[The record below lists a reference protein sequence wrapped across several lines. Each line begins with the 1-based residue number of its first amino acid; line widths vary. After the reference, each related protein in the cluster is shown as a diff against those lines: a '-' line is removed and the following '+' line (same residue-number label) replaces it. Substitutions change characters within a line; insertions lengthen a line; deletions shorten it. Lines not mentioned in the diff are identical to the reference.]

1 MIDLSGKVVI
11 VTGAARGIGAA
22 IATACGAA
30 GAEVV
35 AVDREEGD
43 REEMAGGIVADLAQ
57 ADAPGRVMAEALV
70 RVGRVDGLVNAAGI
84 TTRASFVDAD
94 LARFEALMAVN
105 LRAPFF
111 LMAALIA
118 HLRGRNAPGA
128 IVNIQSVNAHCGA
141 ADLAIYAA
149 SKGGLQT
156 LTKNAAQAHMADRIR
171 VNGINL
177 GWVATETER
186 ALQDGANGAGWLD
199 AQGARMP
206 LGRFV
211 TAQECAAQALWL
223 LSDAS
228 APLTGAC
235 IDLEQRVVGAPC

>member
-1 MIDLSGKVVI
+1 MNDLTGKVVLI
-11 VTGAARGIGAA
+11 TGAAQGVGAA
-22 IATACGAA
+22 AALACRDV

-35 AVDREEGD
+35 CVDRLAID
-43 REEMAGGIVADLAQ
+43 GGILADLAE
-57 ADAPGRVMAEALV
+57 ADAPARIMGEAVARHGRIDA
-70 RVGRVDGLVNAAGI
+70 LVNAAGV

-94 LARFEALMAVN
+94 QARFDAVMAVN

-111 LMAALIA
+111 LMSLVIS
-118 HLRGRNAPGA
+118 HLRKRNAPGG
-128 IVNIQSVNAHCGA
+128 IVNIQSMNAHCGA

-156 LTKNAAQAHMADRIR
+156 LTKNAAQAHMADEIR

-177 GWVATETER
+177 GWVATEAER
-186 ALQDGANGAGWLD
+186 ALHAVKGADWLNEQAA
-199 AQGARMP
+199 AQP

-211 TAQECAAQALWL
+211 SAQDCARQVVWM

-228 APLTGAC
+228 APMSGVNL
-235 IDLEQRVVGAPC
+235 DLEQWVAGALP

>member
-1 MIDLSGKVVI
+1 VIELSGKVVL

-22 IATACGAA
+22 IAAACRAA

-35 AVDREEGD
+35 AVDRDPVPG
-43 REEMAGGIVADLAQ
+43 GGIEADLAQ
-57 ADAPGRVMAEALV
+57 ADAPARVMAAALA
-70 RVGRVDGLVNAAGI
+70 RAGRVDALVNAAGV
-84 TTRASFVDAD
+84 TARASFLDAD
-94 LARFEALMAVN
+94 AGRFDALIAVN

-111 LMAALIA
+111 LMSELIRQ
-118 HLRGRNAPGA
+118 LTGRSAPGE
-128 IVNIQSVNAHCGA
+128 IVNIQSMNVHCGA

-149 SKGGLQT
+149 SKAGLQT

-186 ALQDGANGAGWLD
+186 ALQDAIHGPGWLD
-199 AQGARMP
+199 AQAAGMP
-206 LGRFV
+206 LGRMV
-211 TAQECAAQALWL
+211 SAPDCAAQAVWL

-228 APLTGAC
+228 APLTGAN
-235 IDLEQRVVGAPC
+235 IDLEQRVAGAP